1 MSEEFEIKK
10 ISQETLGEYL
20 SSIRQNLGLS
30 VPEVA
35 KNTEIL
41 EKFIL
46 AIEEG
51 RYQILPPDAY
61 VLGFLKKL
69 AKEYNISCEDIVE
82 QFKKEKG
89 IVEHTA
95 RGIITPQKGLRA
107 TLSNISVT
115 PKLVSVVFVMV
126 FVLGAFSYIAV
137 QVFSVNRTP
146 SLTVIEPSPNTV
158 LSGSSVVFKGQT
170 EPGISVTVNDQNV
183 MVDAD
188 GKFTTT
194 VGVAPGQK
202 DFRLIATNKFG
213 KTRVENLSLRVD
225 EPMVAGEVTELP
237 SELVLEIEFTKAAT
251 ISITRDGENLPEEDV
266 RAGSVKKITALEQI
280 DLTTSDA
287 GNTNVILNGE
297 ELGALGRVGQ
307 SITVPFTKEGQSL
320 LDS

>member
-30 VPEVA
+30 VSEVA

-46 AIEEG
+46 AIEQG
-51 RYQILPPDAY
+51 QYHILPPDAY

-69 AKEYNISCEDIVE
+69 AKEYHISCEDIIE

-95 RGIITPQKGLRA
+95 RGIITPQHGLRA
-107 TLSNISVT
+107 TLFNISIT
-115 PKLVSVVFVMV
+115 PKLVSAVSVII
-126 FVLGAFSYIAV
+126 FVLGAFSYIAI

-146 SLTVIEPSPNTV
+146 SLTIFEPSPNTV
-158 LSGSSVVFKGQT
+158 LAGSVVVFKGQT
-170 EPGISVTVNDQNV
+170 EPGVSLMVNDQNV
-183 MVDAD
+183 MVGAD

-202 DFRLIATNKFG
+202 DFRFIATNRFG

-225 EPMVAGEVTELP
+225 EPKVAGEVTELP
-237 SELVLEIEFTKAAT
+237 SELVLEMEFTKATT
-251 ISITRDGENLPEEDV
+251 IKVILDGKTMPREIMP
-266 RAGSVKKITALEQI
+266 AGSSKKITASSSIE
-280 DLTTSDA
+280 LTTSDA
-287 GNTNVILNGE
+287 GNTKVILNGK
-297 ELGALGRVGQ
+297 ELGILGKTGQ
-307 SITVPFTKEGQSL
+307 PITVPFTKEDQSL
-320 LDS
+320 LGR